1 VTKQR
6 ILGRVQGGNYEIV
19 HPDGSVV
26 SQVPLRDARGDA
38 RLAASIKRNG
48 WEAIPEE

>member
-1 VTKQR
+1 MTKQR
-6 ILGRVQGGNYEIV
+6 ILGRVASGNYEIV

-26 SQVPLRDARGDA
+26 SQTPLKDARADKK
-38 RLAASIKRNG
+38 LAASIKRNG